1 MTNGFVAM
9 SAWQAMGAGLLFF
22 ATLYLATG
30 MATWWLVR
38 HLLPSLGYGRVL
50 DPRPLP
56 PGQLRRELRESA
68 VAIFVFG
75 TGLVVPWGL
84 LRLGWAELAVDPA
97 PWRIALEV
105 VALFLW
111 NEAHFF
117 ANHRLL
123 HTRWLRRFHGAH
135 HRSHVATPFST
146 YALHPVEA
154 VMLGSVPLVP
164 MLLHDFSFAA
174 LVSLPVLSIVLNN
187 LGHAN
192 YEFSRTAPATG
203 WRAASR
209 RHHLHHACYQGNY
222 GFLLD
227 VFDRWAGS
235 ALPLDAADA
244 RLSAGRAMPEHR

>member
-1 MTNGFVAM
+1 
-9 SAWQAMGAGLLFF
+9 
-22 ATLYLATG
+22 
-30 MATWWLVR
+30 
-38 HLLPSLGYGRVL
+38 
-50 DPRPLP
+50 
-56 PGQLRRELRESA
+56 
-68 VAIFVFG
+68 
-75 TGLVVPWGL
+75 
-84 LRLGWAELAVDPA
+84 
-97 PWRIALEV
+97 
-105 VALFLW
+105 
-111 NEAHFF
+111 
-117 ANHRLL
+117 
-123 HTRWLRRFHGAH
+123 
-135 HRSHVATPFST
+135 
-146 YALHPVEA
+146 
-154 VMLGSVPLVP
+154 MLGSVPLVP